1 MSSHTTLQPGGS
13 VVYST
18 RPVGLETTLF
28 AQCSD
33 KGDSTLGWHYEL
45 CCQPLHQAHL
55 EAGQP
60 YSTSLSSGA
69 GALVTVSNQGY
80 QPITVWTDY

>member
-1 MSSHTTLQPGGS
+1 MSGQTTLNPGQT

-18 RPVGLETTLF
+18 RAAGSETNLF

-33 KGDSTLGWHYEL
+33 KGDSVVGWHVEL
-45 CCQPLHQAHL
+45 CCQDLNKVPL

-60 YSTSLSSGA
+60 WQTSLSSAA
-69 GALVTVSNQGY
+69 GALVTVSNQGFND
-80 QPITVWTDY
+80 IKVWTDY

>member
-1 MSSHTTLQPGGS
+1 MSGHTILQPGENH
-13 VVYST
+13 VYST

-33 KGDSTLGWHYEL
+33 KGDSVLGWHYEL
-45 CCQPLHQAHL
+45 CCHSLNKQPL

-60 YSTSLSSGA
+60 WQTPISSAA
-69 GALVTVSNQGY
+69 GALVTVSNQGFND
-80 QPITVWTDY
+80 ITVWTDY